1 MRYQKEIFCVI
12 YETESSD
19 NKKIKWFK
27 ITDKSDDV
35 IFALNQSEP
44 NIVVKGFS
52 DFYEAEKF
60 LKGEMSFDDKF
71 LFGIA
76 EGQPIMCNKFYEK

>member
-1 MRYQKEIFCVI
+1 MNTVRYQKEIFCVI

-19 NKKIKWFK
+19 NKKIKW
-27 ITDKSDDV
+27 
-35 IFALNQSEP
+35 LNQSEP